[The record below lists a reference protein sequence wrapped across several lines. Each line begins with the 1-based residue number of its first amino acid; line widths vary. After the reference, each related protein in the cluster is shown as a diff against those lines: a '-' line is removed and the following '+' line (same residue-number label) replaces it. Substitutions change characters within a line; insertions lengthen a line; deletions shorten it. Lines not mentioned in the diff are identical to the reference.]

1 MLIIGSAL
9 YGAINSVRFREDG
22 IYSYASF
29 SLPGN
34 PYVHQMLIHRSM
46 MSILSFLC
54 TIYSMQNL
62 PENVAIAL
70 LMLMPFFVGIAALT
84 FEQEL
89 LSKAQL
95 ISILASYIGV
105 LMISNPELF

>member
-1 MLIIGSAL
+1 
-9 YGAINSVRFREDG
+9 
-22 IYSYASF
+22 
-29 SLPGN
+29 
-34 PYVHQMLIHRSM
+34 
-46 MSILSFLC
+46 
-54 TIYSMQNL
+54 MQNL